1 MQPNANHDIMLTVRQ
16 GYLVCPHCRR
26 NKRLIQ
32 IQPDTYAER
41 LRVYC
46 RDCKTET
53 IVDIDQGQCFESR
66 SQ

>member
-1 MQPNANHDIMLTVRQ
+1 MLTVRN

-26 NKRLIQ
+26 NKRVIQ
-32 IQPDTYAER
+32 VPPDTKAER